1 MLLDKAAVTVPV
13 CIHIQ
18 YVLQNCKCKL
28 KFFTALFA
36 GMASLVEM
44 QDLTQVSVVT
54 SSLLADSEVHA
65 LVMSNFQSVPG
76 PLPTPPLSPEH
87 IDSSPP
93 CLSYV
98 VDQVENSI
106 EDQRAEALLDHILKC
121 EQIQIPNFDVT
132 GSFTSSQTPFGTS
145 PISDDVLVCADRGV
159 ELLIQDCM
167 WNSHAY
173 EPRSIIGNV
182 NGVYTPAPSPPP
194 ISDQTKEAE
203 EPEDSEACSES
214 GSNDINDEP
223 DDVQSECISPC
234 DIFPT
239 YTIVTDKEGTKATPK
254 PRSNT
259 SSVQS
264 EGSRHPQAMSSES
277 GMLL

>member
-1 MLLDKAAVTVPV
+1 
-13 CIHIQ
+13 
-18 YVLQNCKCKL
+18 
-28 KFFTALFA
+28 
-36 GMASLVEM
+36 MASLVEM
-44 QDLTQVSVVT
+44 QDLTQVSVT
-54 SSLLADSEVHA
+54 SSLLADSDVHA
-65 LVMSNFQSVPG
+65 LVMSGFQSV

-121 EQIQIPNFDVT
+121 EQIQIPTFDVT

-145 PISDDVLVCADRGV
+145 PVSDDVLVCADRGV

-194 ISDQTKEAE
+194 TSDQAKEAD
-203 EPEDSEACSES
+203 EPEDSEECSES
-214 GSNDINDEP
+214 GSNDINDEADV

-239 YTIVTDKEGTKATPK
+239 YTIVTDKEGTKETPK
-254 PRSNT
+254 PGSNT

-264 EGSRHPQAMSSES
+264 EASRHPQAMSSES
-277 GMLL
+277 GMLLYSFTLMQVMLAPN